1 LDSLCTKHS
10 FVIRDGPDLI
20 NQYLKI
26 IRIRTFAM
34 LLCCWLIITSS
45 SKAQNTSA
53 TRVASPVTEDVI
65 YEFLNWFILGHQVF
79 ASKINPEVLK
89 WHEAEVRPIPDL
101 PDGTFSETN
110 QFIFRGFE
118 SMLGDESILSMYQ
131 QHQAARGYFWIGD
144 KITRAR
150 MIEHHRANILLR
162 DKDRKEWSKFRRD
175 EGNYLML
182 YSMPLFT
189 IDQNY
194 VIIKFEKVSSF
205 DTTEGCTMLYKRIPG
220 RSWELLHVIKCFS
233 IKNGK

>member
-1 LDSLCTKHS
+1 MRFALILFWGLSLRSGT
-10 FVIRDGPDLI
+10 
-20 NQYLKI
+20 
-26 IRIRTFAM
+26 
-34 LLCCWLIITSS
+34 LC
-45 SKAQNTSA
+45 AQNAASGRT
-53 TRVASPVTEDVI
+53 ASPVTEDVI

-79 ASKINPEVLK
+79 ASKINPEILK
-89 WHEAEVRPIPDL
+89 WNEAEVRPIPDL

-110 QFIFRGFE
+110 QFVFRGFE
-118 SMLGDESILSMYQ
+118 KLLGDESLVSMYQ
-131 QHQAARGYFWIGD
+131 QRQAAKGLFWNPE

-150 MIEHHRANILLR
+150 MIEHSRAKILLNE
-162 DKDRKEWSKFRRD
+162 KDRKEWSKFRRD

-205 DTTEGCTMLYKRIPG
+205 DTAEGCTMLYKRIPG
-220 RSWELLHVIKCFS
+220 RSWELFKVVKCFS